1 VKIPKNE
8 TLRVTYKAHGLPVFL
23 LTEDRA
29 KNTFVLYEPT
39 EDGVKKLGKAASP
52 IELEEK
58 FGVLERI
65 AEEAKH

>member
-1 VKIPKNE
+1 MKIPKNE

-23 LTEDRA
+23 LTEDRIKGA
-29 KNTFVLYEPT
+29 FFLYEPE
-39 EDGVKKLGKAASP
+39 EDGVKKIGKAASP
-52 IELEEK
+52 TELEEK